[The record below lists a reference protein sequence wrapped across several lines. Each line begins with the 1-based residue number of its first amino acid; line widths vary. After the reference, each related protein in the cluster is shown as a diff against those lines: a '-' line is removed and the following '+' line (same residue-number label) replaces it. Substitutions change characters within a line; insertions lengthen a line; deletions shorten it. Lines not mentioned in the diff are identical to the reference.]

1 LALVIADLVLR
12 SLSPLGWRGP
22 FGFTAGALVMPV
34 LSAALGV

>member
-12 SLSPLGWRGP
+12 SLSALGWRGP
-22 FGFTAGALVMPV
+22 LGLAAGALVMPA